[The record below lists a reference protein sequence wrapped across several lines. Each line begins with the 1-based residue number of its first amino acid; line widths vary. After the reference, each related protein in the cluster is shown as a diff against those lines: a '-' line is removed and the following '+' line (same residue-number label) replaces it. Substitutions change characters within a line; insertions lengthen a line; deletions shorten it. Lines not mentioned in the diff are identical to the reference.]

1 MGVYGQAELTLSV
14 VVERPRSARTFA
26 RQGRKRDKTTLE
38 RLAQIQIKVETE
50 MSRGRRER
58 DRSID
63 KLFVPYD
70 RFPTIGTTDAICFF
84 AGLCLCS
91 VLSNSV
97 STTETRCRNGTPSRP
112 LCLRIQFSDR
122 WIRKRGCS
130 FATVEGIQFAR
141 NLNNNPRSCGNLDIF
156 PVWSGERRLILW
168 WIRVEKWTIK
178 RFIRRLMLS
187 IRRLQKRYE
196 TCECWLS

>member
-63 KLFVPYD
+63 TLFVPYD
-70 RFPTIGTTDAICFF
+70 RFPTIRTTDAICFF
-84 AGLCLCS
+84 AGLRFCS

-97 STTETRCRNGTPSRP
+97 STTETRCRNGTTSRP

-141 NLNNNPRSCGNLDIF
+141 DLNNNLRSCGNIGIF
-156 PVWSGERRLILW
+156 PVWSGERKMILW
-168 WIRVEKWTIK
+168 WIKVEKWMVK

-196 TCECWLS
+196 TCGCWLS